1 MRNFKA
7 LLVISAVISMVYSS
21 AYALAPMGPPKSI
34 LEQDQWSLGLEYGHS
49 EMDIE
54 TSKGTATSTSVPG
67 TFDKQFEI
75 DGLKSNMIYVNMGLG
90 LGSNWDIYMRLGLS
104 DAKSDVSEIKYG
116 SDEFKNFDA
125 DFGLNWGIGTRAT
138 FYQQDNLSLGGLIQA
153 NFVNPGSGD
162 ITLTNAPGFISGEAE
177 IEYWEIQVAF
187 GPTLEL
193 DSCRIYGGPFL
204 HLINGDFSIEQNVSG
219 TITKSEC
226 DLEHD
231 IQIGGYVGTEIDLQ
245 ENSSLVAEVQ
255 FTGDAVGI
263 GLGITWKF

>member
-1 MRNFKA
+1 MKNFKA

-34 LEQDQWSLGLEYGHS
+34 LEQDQWSLGLEYGLS

-54 TSKGTATSTSVPG
+54 TSKGTATEAGIPDP
-67 TFDKQFEI
+67 FPKQFEI
-75 DGLKSNMIYVNMGLG
+75 DGLKSNMIYANLG
-90 LGSNWDIYMRLGLS
+90 LGTSGSWDIYMRLGLS
-104 DAKSDVSEIKYG
+104 DARADIDEKLPGTAQYNG
-116 SDEFKNFDA
+116 SGG
-125 DFGLNWGIGTRAT
+125 DFGFGWGIGTRAT
-138 FYQQDNLSLGGLIQA
+138 LYEQDNLYLGGLIQA
-153 NFVNPGSGD
+153 NWANPGSID
-162 ITLTNAPGFISGEAE
+162 IKRANDPDFTKGEAE

-204 HLINGDFSIEQNVSG
+204 HYINGDISLSG
-219 TITKSEC
+219 ISSSQSYKAEC
-226 DLEHD
+226 DIEDD

-245 ENSSLVAEVQ
+245 ENSSLIAEVQ
-255 FTGDAVGI
+255 FTGDAMGI